1 MKKLLILKAT
11 ESSKQNA
18 EKIAKLL
25 VKRKIAACVS
35 LQEIISIYSWEDEI
49 NKENEIEIVVK
60 SKPEKLKIL
69 IQFLKKELSYDTP
82 QLIYQI
88 YESDLDYFKWVNNYV
103 N

>member
-25 VKRKIAACVS
+25 VKRRIAACVS

-60 SKPEKLKIL
+60 SKPDKLNIL
-69 IQFLKKELSYDTP
+69 IEFLKAELSYDIP

-88 YESDLDYFKWVNNYV
+88 YESELDYFKWVNNYV